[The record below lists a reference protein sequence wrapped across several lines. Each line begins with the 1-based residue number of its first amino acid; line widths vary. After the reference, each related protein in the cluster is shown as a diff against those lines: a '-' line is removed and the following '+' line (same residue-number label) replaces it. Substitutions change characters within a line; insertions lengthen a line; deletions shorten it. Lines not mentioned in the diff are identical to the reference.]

1 MTITVTKRN
10 LKTEPYMVSKIK
22 QVIEWACEGLDVNH
36 LVLES
41 KFDDFVKDRISTSHI
56 HDNLIHH
63 AQSLASPDSTDW
75 VLVAG
80 RLATM
85 RRWKDTKAYDQE
97 FGDFIKNM
105 QTAGYYTHPAIN
117 LYSPAEIETFGKAIV
132 QANDL
137 THSYGSTLTANKK
150 YLLPGECIQHMFMVN
165 SMIIASVEEPEN
177 RVKYTLEFYKLLS
190 ERKISLATPWL
201 SNLRANGNISSCFII
216 AVDDSIDSIT
226 ENWKNAAFI
235 SKLGGGLGI
244 DLSRIRAKGATIGK
258 TKDASGG
265 VCGWAKT
272 FNEIAVNV
280 DQCFHEDTLVSTNT
294 GLTKISQI
302 SKGDKVLT
310 NDNTYCQ
317 VNAILPSTSNE
328 NSYEV
333 VTTAGAVIST
343 GVHPVLIAKGAHGL
357 NDDEVIAGLKSGSIP
372 YCWVDVSDLKEG
384 DKVIGYNS

>member
-41 KFDDFVKDRISTSHI
+41 KFDDFVKDRISTTHI

-63 AQSLASPDSTDW
+63 AQSLASPESPDW

-80 RLATM
+80 RLQTM
-85 RRWKDTKAYDQE
+85 RRWKDTKAYDCE
-97 FGDFIKNM
+97 FGDFIKSM
-105 QTAGYYTHPAIN
+105 QTSGYYTHSAID
-117 LYSPAEIETFGKAIV
+117 LYSSAEIETLGKAIV

-137 THSYGSTLTANKK
+137 AHSYGSTLTANKK

-165 SMIIASVEEPEN
+165 SMIIASVEQPAD
-177 RVKYTLEFYKLLS
+177 RVKYALEFYTLLS

-201 SNLRANGNISSCFII
+201 SNLRSGGNISSCFII
-216 AVDDSIDSIT
+216 AVDDSMDSIAD
-226 ENWKNAAFI
+226 NWKNAALI

-258 TKDASGG
+258 IKDASGG

-280 DQCFHEDTLVSTNT
+280 DQCFHPETIVNCKT
-294 GLTKISQI
+294 GPKKIA
-302 SKGDKVLT
+302 DVTTDDMVLT
-310 NDNTYCQ
+310 NDLTYRQ
-317 VNAILPSTSNE
+317 VSKVLPTSNTILK
-328 NSYEV
+328 SFKIVTDSAEV
-333 VTTAGAVIST
+333 VST
-343 GVHPVLIAKGAHGL
+343 ESHPVLVAKGAS
-357 NDDEVIAGLKSGSIP
+357 NMSDAEIIAGLKSGSVP
-372 YCWVDVSDLKEG
+372 YSWVDVKDLKVG
-384 DKVIGYNS
+384 DKIIGY

>member
-10 LKTEPYMVSKIK
+10 SKTEPYMVSKIK

-41 KFDDFVKDRISTSHI
+41 KFDDFVKDRISTTHI

-63 AQSLASPDSTDW
+63 AQSLASPESPDW

-80 RLATM
+80 RLQTM

-97 FGDFIKNM
+97 FGDFIKSM
-105 QTAGYYTHPAIN
+105 QSAGYYTHAAID
-117 LYSPAEIETFGKAIV
+117 LYSADEIETLGKAIV
-132 QANDL
+132 QSNDL
-137 THSYGSTLTANKK
+137 AHSYGSALTANKK

-165 SMIIASVEEPEN
+165 SMIIASVEQPAD
-177 RVKYTLEFYKLLS
+177 RVKYALEFYKLLS

-201 SNLRANGNISSCFII
+201 SNLRSGGNISSCFII
-216 AVDDSIDSIT
+216 AVDDSMESIAD
-226 ENWKNAAFI
+226 NWKNAALI

-244 DLSRIRAKGATIGK
+244 DLSRIRAKGASIGK
-258 TKDASGG
+258 IKDASGG

-280 DQCFHEDTLVSTNT
+280 DQCFHEDTLVNAGT

-302 SKGDKVLT
+302 SKGDTVLT
-310 NDNTYCQ
+310 NDGTYCR
-317 VNAILPSTSNE
+317 VDALLPSTSNE

-333 VTTAGAVIST
+333 ATTAGTVIST
-343 GVHPVLIAKGAHGL
+343 GVHPVLVAKGAQGL
-357 NDDEVIAGLKSGSIP
+357 SDDAIIAGLRSGSIP
-372 YCWVDVSDLKEG
+372 YCWVDVSELKPG